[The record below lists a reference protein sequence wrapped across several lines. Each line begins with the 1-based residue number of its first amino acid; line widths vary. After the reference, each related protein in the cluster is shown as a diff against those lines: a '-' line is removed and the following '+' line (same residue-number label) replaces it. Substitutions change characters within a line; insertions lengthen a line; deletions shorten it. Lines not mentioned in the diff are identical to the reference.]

1 MSMQTMSDNSA
12 GEPMMDI
19 NTTPLI
25 DVMLVLL
32 IMFIITIPPQTHA
45 VKLDLPVNQPNQPP
59 PPIQPVKNTVGVT
72 AQGAITWNGSPIS
85 KQQLRQYLE
94 VTQQMNPIPELH
106 LQPDATARYELVDEV
121 LAITKKAH
129 VQKMGFVGNEYYAQG
144 IF

>member
-1 MSMQTMSDNSA
+1 MAMQTTSDNSS

-32 IMFIITIPPQTHA
+32 IMFIITIPVQTHA

-59 PPIQPVKNTVGVT
+59 PPIDPVKNKIVIN
-72 AQGAITWNGSPIS
+72 AQGQILWNGAPVQ
-85 KQQLRQYLE
+85 KPQLRAYLDA
-94 VTQQMNPIPELH
+94 TQQMNPVPELH

-121 LAITKKAH
+121 LAITKQAK
-129 VQKMGFVGNEYYAQG
+129 VSKMGFVGNEYYQQV
-144 IF
+144 F